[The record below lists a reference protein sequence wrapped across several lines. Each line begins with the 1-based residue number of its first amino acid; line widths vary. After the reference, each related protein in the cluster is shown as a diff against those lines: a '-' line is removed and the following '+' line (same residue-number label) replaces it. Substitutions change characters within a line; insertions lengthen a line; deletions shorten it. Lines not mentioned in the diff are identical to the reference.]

1 MTPDT
6 DEIHDHDEFDSDVH
20 SDHNKEPFFM
30 KSAYDGEPKAYDPK
44 DPFQDWMD
52 DYFPEDDE
60 HPASK

>member
-1 MTPDT
+1 MPPQMED
-6 DEIHDHDEFDSDVH
+6 DDFDYEENDSD
-20 SDHNKEPFFM
+20 KEEPFFM

-52 DYFPEDDE
+52 DYFPEDDK